1 MNTTTHLVCAP
12 EHLPPGATV
21 QHWLIRPGQYVE
33 ADIPLLL
40 LQGPH
45 ADCPVLAPLAG
56 VLTEHCVQAG
66 EAVSACALVA
76 MIEAE
81 EQAFGL
87 DGPTPL
93 PLADD
98 LLSVAACK
106 QAGLNLPPTAG
117 THAPAAADTPPPP
130 ADALLLCAALGL
142 APEEIAGAGPVT
154 LAAVHRHVRRELRLL
169 ATLRHLLGQAPAG
182 IPER

>member
-21 QHWLIRPGQYVE
+21 QHWLVSPGQCVE
-33 ADIPLLL
+33 ADTPLLL

-45 ADCPVLAPLAG
+45 TGCPVLAPLAG

-66 EAVSACALVA
+66 EAVAACALVA

-87 DGPTPL
+87 DWPTPL

-98 LLSVAACK
+98 LLSVAACQ
-106 QAGLNLPPTAG
+106 QAGFNRPPTTG
-117 THAPAAADTPPPP
+117 TPAP
-130 ADALLLCAALGL
+130 ADAPPASDALFLCAALGL
-142 APEEIAGAGPVT
+142 APEEIACAGPLT
-154 LAAVHRHVRRELRLL
+154 LAAVHRHVRQELRLL
-169 ATLRHLLGQAPAG
+169 ATLRHLLGPAATG